1 MLLIPALVYPWT
13 LQKNPKSDLPEFLIL
28 RAQAEG
34 ETEDRT
40 ALEAELKELE
50 AQIAQYEE
58 DITKTAEQKKTLA
71 NQISLLK
78 KKISQLN
85 LQISQSNVMIKDLG
99 FQIQDTQKSIGQTSE
114 KITVSQQNLGS
125 MLQTIREKDQSSLL
139 EIILSEKEISD
150 FFDDMT
156 AMESLS
162 QKSQELLQE
171 IKNLKT
177 SLEEQKVSLDGEK
190 EDLEK
195 TVKIQTLQKQ
205 QNEANKKQQEQYQAL
220 TEAQYQKLLAQKQ
233 DVEKRA
239 SEIKAKLF
247 QLAGVTEAPTF
258 GEALDIAKS
267 VTTLVDIRPAF
278 LLAVI
283 SQESAIGRNVG
294 QCLLTDA
301 TTGAGKR
308 ISTGAALSRVMK
320 PTRDVQPFLK
330 ITADLGKDPYNTAVS
345 CPLSIGYGG
354 AMGPAQFIPSTW
366 NLYVDK
372 LKDVLGWTASP
383 WSIKDSFTAAALF
396 LKDLGAGAKT
406 TAKEKT
412 AAGRYY
418 GSTSSYYSTQVMKRA
433 ACIQDFIDKGDMSDA
448 CETLIL

>member
-1 MLLIPALVYPWT
+1 M
-13 LQKNPKSDLPEFLIL
+13 QKSPRNNLPEFLVL
-28 RAQAEG
+28 QAQAQD
-34 ETEDRT
+34 ETEDRA

-50 AQIAQYEE
+50 EQIAKYEE
-58 DITKTAEQKKTLA
+58 DITKTAQQKQTLA
-71 NQISLLK
+71 NQISVLK

-99 FQIQDTQKSIGQTSE
+99 LQIQDTEKSITQTSS
-114 KITVSQQNLGS
+114 KITVSQENLGS
-125 MLQTIREKDQSSLL
+125 ILQTIRERDQSSLL
-139 EIILSEKEISD
+139 EILLSEKEMSD
-150 FFDDMT
+150 FFDDLA

-162 QKSQELLQE
+162 QKSQELLGE

-177 SLEEQKVSLDGEK
+177 SLEGQKVSLDGEK
-190 EDLEK
+190 DDLEK

-205 QNEANKKQQEQYQAL
+205 QNEANKKQQEQYQTL

-239 SEIKAKLF
+239 AEIKSKLF

-258 GEALDIAKS
+258 GQALEIAKAVS
-267 VTTLVDIRPAF
+267 SLIDIRPAF

-308 ISTGAALSRVMK
+308 ISTGASLAKVMK

-330 ITADLGKDPYNTAVS
+330 ITAELGKDPYNTAVS

-366 NLYVDK
+366 VLYVDK
-372 LKDVLGWTASP
+372 LKNVLGWTANP
-383 WSIKDSFTAAALF
+383 WAIKDSFAAAALY
-396 LKDLGAGAKT
+396 LSELQKKYGS
-406 TAKEKT
+406 EKT

-418 GSTSSYYSTQVMKRA
+418 GDTTSYYSSQVMKRA
-433 ACIQDFIDKGDMSDA
+433 TCIQDFIDKGTMSDA